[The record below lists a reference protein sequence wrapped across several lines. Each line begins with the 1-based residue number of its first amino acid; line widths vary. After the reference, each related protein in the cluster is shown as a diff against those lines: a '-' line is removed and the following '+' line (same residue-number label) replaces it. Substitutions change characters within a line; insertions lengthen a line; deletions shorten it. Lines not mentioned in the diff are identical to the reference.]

1 MNIAEFKNKKILFVC
16 RETYSQP
23 LWFVAKELAKDNEVA
38 AFFIMSTECSY
49 NKCYYNVNTYYRF
62 KEELKEV
69 KLYDVSDICK
79 QYTDT
84 LKKAGY
90 KKIGQVQFGNKLYK
104 LDKRKGERCS
114 DCGKNVADMKYLE
127 EIEKEY
133 THFKN
138 LNMQLMCSQENTRH
152 YHFRYY
158 WSLTNY
164 EENMY
169 WLELNYKKI
178 LGIFEEFKPDMILD
192 FDNAELQ
199 RTIINE
205 VAYKK
210 KIPYITVEYS
220 KFGYYKYPTLQNTIG
235 IDDYVKRAYE
245 KNIKLTAEA
254 LKAEYDYILDYRNK
268 TTIMNQEFKG
278 TVTSQYDRDSVIWI
292 LRLMRGKLHYFFDM
306 DIKKRNLYLK
316 RTNRILYAPSLPYF
330 KHYWQVFTL
339 RRKYMG
345 KNNLFEAPIEG
356 ENYVYMPLHLIPES
370 TVFVKASYY
379 VDECN
384 LIEQISK
391 SLPVGWKLYVKE
403 HQAMLGERSVE
414 FYKRVKQLH
423 NVRLVQVN
431 HYHDP
436 KPWIINAKGVVTI
449 VGTTAYEEA
458 LLGRKS
464 IIFGDVPFELIDGIT
479 KVNNFEDLPGLL
491 RDFGEIDNIHSCAA
505 YLKTIKDVGFE
516 IDLFYLMAQAEK
528 ILAGKE
534 KRDDKFNSQIA
545 TLMEFYKAGYTHWLE
560 EQKDK

>member
-1 MNIAEFKNKKILFVC
+1 MLEIRKTWSIQNPVCSLKGQIPFFNIH
-16 RETYSQP
+16 
-23 LWFVAKELAKDNEVA
+23 
-38 AFFIMSTECSY
+38 
-49 NKCYYNVNTYYRF
+49 
-62 KEELKEV
+62 
-69 KLYDVSDICK
+69 
-79 QYTDT
+79 
-84 LKKAGY
+84 
-90 KKIGQVQFGNKLYK
+90 
-104 LDKRKGERCS
+104 
-114 DCGKNVADMKYLE
+114 
-127 EIEKEY
+127 IEKI
-133 THFKN
+133 
-138 LNMQLMCSQENTRH
+138 M
-152 YHFRYY
+152 
-158 WSLTNY
+158 
-164 EENMY
+164 
-169 WLELNYKKI
+169 
-178 LGIFEEFKPDMILD
+178 
-192 FDNAELQ
+192 
-199 RTIINE
+199 
-205 VAYKK
+205 
-210 KIPYITVEYS
+210 
-220 KFGYYKYPTLQNTIG
+220 
-235 IDDYVKRAYE
+235 
-245 KNIKLTAEA
+245 KLTTHQSQNP
-254 LKAEYDYILDYRNK
+254 YN
-268 TTIMNQEFKG
+268 
-278 TVTSQYDRDSVIWI
+278 TVSVI
-292 LRLMRGKLHYFFDM
+292 LTGNSSLKLL
-306 DIKKRNLYLK
+306 I
-316 RTNRILYAPSLPYF
+316 
-330 KHYWQVFTL
+330 HYWQVFTL

-534 KRDDKFNSQIA
+534 KPDDKFNSQIT